1 MARDDFCCS
10 CGARYADTAGYPR
23 SCDGCGHMVW
33 ANPVPVVVVLVPVK
47 DGPRTGLLTVRR
59 AIPPV
64 GQLAFVS
71 GFMDRGE
78 SWQES
83 AARELEEEAYVRID
97 PGELRPLHFVSTP
110 DGGTVLLFATAP
122 AINADDMPPFVP
134 NDEASERK
142 IIFEC
147 EPLAFPLHN
156 DVATKY
162 FSTEL

>member
-1 MARDDFCCS
+1 MARDDFCNS
-10 CGARYADTAGYPR
+10 CGSQYADTAAYPR
-23 SCDGCGHMVW
+23 RCVSCGHMVW
-33 ANPVPVVVVLVPVK
+33 ANPSPVVVLLVPVK

-64 GQLAFVS
+64 GELAFVS

-78 SWQES
+78 SWQQS
-83 AARELEEEAYVRID
+83 AVRELEEEAGVRIPPD
-97 PGELRPLHFVSTP
+97 DLRPLHFVSTP
-110 DGGTVLLFATAP
+110 DGGTVLMFATAP
-122 AINADDMPPFVP
+122 AINAEDMPPFVP
-134 NDEASERK
+134 NDEASERA

-147 EPLAFPLHN
+147 VPLAFPLHN

>member
-1 MARDDFCCS
+1 MARDDFCSS
-10 CGARYADTAGYPR
+10 CGTRYADTSGYPR
-23 SCDGCGHMVW
+23 ECAGCGHMVW
-33 ANPVPVVVVLVPVK
+33 ANPSPVVVLLVPVK
-47 DGPRTGLLTVRR
+47 DGARTGLLTVRR

-78 SWQES
+78 SWQQS
-83 AARELEEEAYVRID
+83 AARELEEEANVRVD
-97 PGELRPLHFVSTP
+97 PACLRPLHFVSTP

-122 AINADDMPPFVP
+122 AINAEDMPPFVP

-142 IIFEC
+142 VIFEC

-156 DVATKY
+156 EVATKY
-162 FSTEL
+162 LSTEQ

>member
-1 MARDDFCCS
+1 MARDDFCSS
-10 CGARYADTAGYPR
+10 CGTQYADTAKYPR
-23 SCDGCGHMVW
+23 TCENCAHMVW
-33 ANPVPVVVVLVPVK
+33 ANPVPVVVLLVPVK

-78 SWQES
+78 SWQQS
-83 AARELEEEAYVRID
+83 AARELEEEANVSID

-110 DGGTVLLFATAP
+110 DGATVLLFATAP
-122 AINADDMPPFVP
+122 AINAEDMPPFVP

-142 IIFEC
+142 VIFEC

-156 DVATKY
+156 EVATKY
-162 FSTEL
+162 FSTEQ

>member
-1 MARDDFCCS
+1 MARDDFCSSCGTQYADTSAYPRACAS
-10 CGARYADTAGYPR
+10 CGA
-23 SCDGCGHMVW
+23 HVW
-33 ANPVPVVVVLVPVK
+33 ANPVPVVVLLVPVK

-78 SWQES
+78 SWQQS
-83 AARELEEEAYVRID
+83 AARELMEEAGVGID
-97 PGELRPLHFVSTP
+97 PDELRPLHFVSTP
-110 DGGTVLLFATAP
+110 DGATVLLFATAP
-122 AINADDMPPFVP
+122 AINAEDMPPFVP

-142 IIFEC
+142 VIFEC

-156 DVATKY
+156 EVATKY
-162 FSTEL
+162 FSTEQ

>member
-1 MARDDFCCS
+1 MARDDFCSS
-10 CGARYADTAGYPR
+10 CGTRYSDTSAYPR
-23 SCDGCGHMVW
+23 RCVGCGHMVW
-33 ANPVPVVVVLVPVK
+33 ANPSPVVVLLVPVK

-64 GQLAFVS
+64 GELAFVS

-78 SWQES
+78 SWQQS
-83 AARELEEEAYVRID
+83 AVRELEEEANVRIPPED
-97 PGELRPLHFVSTP
+97 LRPLHFVSTP
-110 DGGTVLLFATAP
+110 DGGTVLMFATAP
-122 AINADDMPPFVP
+122 AINAEDMPPFVP

-142 IIFEC
+142 VIFDC
-147 EPLAFPLHN
+147 VPLAFPLHN

>member
-1 MARDDFCCS
+1 MARDDFCNS
-10 CGARYADTAGYPR
+10 CGSQYADTAAYPR
-23 SCDGCGHMVW
+23 RCASCGHMVW
-33 ANPVPVVVVLVPVK
+33 ANPSPVVVLLVPVK

-64 GQLAFVS
+64 GELAFVS

-78 SWQES
+78 SWQQS
-83 AARELEEEAYVRID
+83 AVRELEEEAGVRIPPD
-97 PGELRPLHFVSTP
+97 DLRPLHFVSTP
-110 DGGTVLLFATAP
+110 DGGTVLMFATAP
-122 AINADDMPPFVP
+122 AINAEDMPPFVP
-134 NDEASERK
+134 NDEASERA

-147 EPLAFPLHN
+147 VPLAFPLHN

>member
-1 MARDDFCCS
+1 MARDDFCNN
-10 CGARYADTAGYPR
+10 CGTQYADTASYPR
-23 SCDGCGHMVW
+23 TCGNCAHMVW
-33 ANPVPVVVVLVPVK
+33 ANPVPVVVLLVPVK

-78 SWQES
+78 SWQQS
-83 AARELEEEAYVRID
+83 AARELEEEANVRID
-97 PGELRPLHFVSTP
+97 PAELRPLHFVSTP
-110 DGGTVLLFATAP
+110 DGATVLLFATAP
-122 AINADDMPPFVP
+122 AINAEDMPLFVP

-142 IIFEC
+142 VIFEC

-156 DVATKY
+156 EVATKY
-162 FSTEL
+162 FSTEQ

>member
-1 MARDDFCCS
+1 MARDDFCSS
-10 CGARYADTAGYPR
+10 CGTQYSDTSAYPR
-23 SCDGCGHMVW
+23 RCAGCGHMVW
-33 ANPVPVVVVLVPVK
+33 ANPSPVVVLLVPVK

-64 GQLAFVS
+64 GELAFVS

-78 SWQES
+78 SWQQS
-83 AARELEEEAYVRID
+83 AVRELEEEAGVRIPPD
-97 PGELRPLHFVSTP
+97 DLRPLHFVSTP
-110 DGGTVLLFATAP
+110 DGGTVLMFATAP
-122 AINADDMPPFVP
+122 AINAEDMPPFVP

-142 IIFEC
+142 VIFDC
-147 EPLAFPLHN
+147 VPLAFPLHN

>member
-1 MARDDFCCS
+1 MARDDFCNN
-10 CGARYADTAGYPR
+10 CGTQYADTSGYPR
-23 SCDGCGHMVW
+23 TCAGCGHMVW
-33 ANPVPVVVVLVPVK
+33 DNPSPVVVLLVPVK

-78 SWQES
+78 SWQQS
-83 AARELEEEAYVRID
+83 AARELEEEANVRVD
-97 PGELRPLHFVSTP
+97 PDELRPLHFVSTP
-110 DGGTVLLFATAP
+110 DGATVLMFATAP
-122 AINADDMPPFVP
+122 AINAEDMPPFVP

-142 IIFEC
+142 VIFER

-156 DVATKY
+156 EVASKY
-162 FSTEL
+162 FSTEQ

>member
-1 MARDDFCCS
+1 MARDDFCSS
-10 CGARYADTAGYPR
+10 CGTQYADTGAYPR
-23 SCDGCGHMVW
+23 TCESCAHMVW
-33 ANPVPVVVVLVPVK
+33 ANPVPVVVLLVPVK

-78 SWQES
+78 SWQQS
-83 AARELEEEAYVRID
+83 AARELEEEAGVRID
-97 PGELRPLHFVSTP
+97 PDELRPLLFVSTS

-122 AINADDMPPFVP
+122 AINAEDMPPFVP
-134 NDEASERK
+134 NEEASERRV
-142 IIFEC
+142 IFEC

-156 DVATKY
+156 EVATKY
-162 FSTEL
+162 FSTEQ